1 MRKIHAVASIAFAS
15 LSSVWLLS
23 GTDALAQ
30 AAPAPA
36 AAAPSA
42 AGRDR
47 LFLAFAEDAAFV
59 RQQWWE
65 GQLEFADMDPW
76 DVTAVR
82 GVAAFQPIQK
92 LEVGVRVGFGSTDGP
107 PGVPDGSGATD
118 LDVWGKW
125 NLGTADGKT
134 DFAVGALATV
144 PTGDDT
150 AGLGFDAFHF
160 EVFGALRHHAAG
172 ATIAAHLG
180 VRGNGDG
187 QLGLGDLDGKT
198 SAAFGA
204 AILYPASDAVSL
216 VGEISAETERF
227 RQLDS
232 DIRILGGATWTA
244 FDRGLLR
251 GAVAVGITD
260 GAPDV
265 QLIAGY
271 AFTF

>member
-1 MRKIHAVASIAFAS
+1 MRKTHAVASIVFAS
-15 LSSVWLLS
+15 LSSVCLL
-23 GTDALAQ
+23 GGADAFAQ
-30 AAPAPA
+30 AAPAV
-36 AAAPSA
+36 APSP
-42 AGRDR
+42 GGTSR
-47 LFLAFAEDAAFV
+47 LFLSFAEDAAFV
-59 RQQWWE
+59 PQQWWE
-65 GQLEFADMDPW
+65 GQLEFSDMDSL
-76 DVTAVR
+76 DAVLVR
-82 GVAAFQPIQK
+82 GVAAFQPVKK

-107 PGVPDGSGATD
+107 PGFPDGSGATD

-125 NLGTADGKT
+125 NLGTAEGKT

-150 AGLGFDAFHF
+150 AGLGFDAFDF
-160 EVFGALRHHAAG
+160 EVFGALRHRAAN

-187 QLGLGDLDGKT
+187 QIRGADLDGKT

-204 AILYPASDAVSL
+204 AILYPASDTVSL
-216 VGEISAETERF
+216 VGEISVETERF

-232 DIRILGGATWTA
+232 DTRILGGVNWRA
-244 FDRGLLR
+244 FDRGVLR